1 MKLPVRILLSLLCI
15 AMIAAMPFVIPT
27 PNMTDEYKGELLEEM
42 EDGEDEFEFGRLFLS
57 TAMAEDDLE
66 VETLDDDGTESAP
79 EVSDGAFNP
88 VAQWDLPVDFSVPP
102 EPNPAC
108 YTENSYEDE
117 SVSVRLE
124 TVEENG
130 VTWHVAYVK
139 IASPTQWRTAI
150 ASAKITGTKTAK
162 VSTLAK
168 NNHAI
173 LTFSGDNYVDNPTK
187 TAFEYRQ
194 GQKIR
199 AKKNSKKDNL
209 VVDENG
215 DFHLFLKQ
223 EGLKDYKGEIVN
235 AYTFGPAL
243 VIDGSV
249 QTADTDY
256 GYNPNGREPRAA
268 IGQTGALSYVF
279 VIAEGRGESAGAT
292 HQELADFMAGIGC
305 TQAFNLDGG
314 NSAEMVFN
322 GEIYKGQPG
331 ADERSLSDIIYI
343 CTAVPEENWK

>member
-1 MKLPVRILLSLLCI
+1 MKLPFRILVYLLCI
-15 AMIAAMPFVIPT
+15 AIIAVMPFVIPT
-27 PNMTDEYKGELLEEM
+27 PNMTDEYKGALLEEM
-42 EDGEDEFEFGRLFLS
+42 EGDEDEFEFARLFLS
-57 TAMAEDDLE
+57 TAKAEDDLE
-66 VETLDDDGTESAP
+66 VETLDDDGTEETAQ
-79 EVSDGAFNP
+79 ENGIFNP
-88 VAQWDLPVDFSVPP
+88 DVRWELPLDFTVPP

-117 SVSVRLE
+117 SVSVQME
-124 TVEENG
+124 TREENG
-130 VTWHVAYVK
+130 VTWRIAFVK

-150 ASAKITGTKTAK
+150 ASSKITGTKTSK
-162 VSTLAK
+162 VSTMAK

-173 LTFSGDNYVDNPTK
+173 LAFSGDNYVDNPTK
-187 TAFEYRQ
+187 TAFEYRM

-223 EGLKDYKGEIVN
+223 EGLKDFDGTIVN

-243 VIDGSV
+243 VIDGEL
-249 QTADTDY
+249 QTVDKDY
-256 GYNPNGREPRAA
+256 GYNPGGHEPRAA
-268 IGQTGALSYVF
+268 IGQTGKLSYVF
-279 VIAEGRGESAGAT
+279 VIAEGRGESAGASQ
-292 HQELADFMAGIGC
+292 QELADFMYGLGC
-305 TQAFNLDGG
+305 VQAFNLDGG
-314 NSAEMVFN
+314 NSAEMVF
-322 GEIYKGQPG
+322 GDTIYKGQRG